1 MSINDD
7 PKTHK
12 RVTEGKQTEYQKVM
26 KKVKLVDANVY
37 STADDVKEMKNGM
50 KEMKKQ
56 MAQISK

>member
-50 KEMKKQ
+50 KDMKK
-56 MAQISK
+56 